1 MGTKTK
7 DDFMEN
13 LDVWE
18 QEEKQSYAKYFEVMV
33 LVIPCAMLQNSFS
46 MRNWDSRM
54 LSVAHS
60 RYVVEQEADLRSVW
74 IDSSFHCAQTF
85 LFNKHL
91 SLEIWQLFASR
102 IMAAGH
108 FSKDMQG
115 RRSTKQSILPQS
127 LNSLK
132 RWIGVW

>member
-1 MGTKTK
+1 
-7 DDFMEN
+7 MEN
-13 LDVWE
+13 LDMWE
-18 QEEKQSYAKYFEVMV
+18 QEEKQSYAKYFDAMV
-33 LVIPCAMLQNSFS
+33 LVIPCAMLQNSFN
-46 MRNWDSRM
+46 MGNWASRM

-91 SLEIWQLFASR
+91 SLEIWQLFARR

-108 FSKDMQG
+108 FSKDMQAVCFTTEPELPKKMD
-115 RRSTKQSILPQS
+115 RCVVMSII
-127 LNSLK
+127 
-132 RWIGVW
+132 RYWV